1 MASDFDEYNIKDSL
15 NQLDEEMNR
24 VEDQRPEDD
33 GDRYD
38 DEIWELMTANG
49 NLRRKVHEIS
59 EMVASAIVKAK

>member
-49 NLRRKVHEIS
+49 NLWRKVHEIS
-59 EMVASAIVKAK
+59 EMVA